1 LFFGFMLVRPI
12 NFAFGAYLSGSIA
25 LLLLKALVKTHAT
38 CTIIFWIP
46 VLVAMVFGSLAAW
59 KRGSIFGLLG
69 LIAGEVAG
77 RYFYNIL
84 LRPFAAP
91 EQLAYT
97 CIGFFAVV
105 MVVFLEFIGDVVV
118 SLVCACLGAFTVTR
132 DFTQLLVIPFLDHW
146 SSDRLTAFVNFQYPD
161 VTRLGHGN
169 YNAEYWGYI
178 RNDPFIFY
186 PFCFTAALALYGAIE
201 QHRLLHKHGHN
212 RKPRR
217 AKLTAEAAPA
227 PPPTTKSQTTRK
239 STRISTKKAT
249 PSQRKSAALS
259 MQ

>member
-1 LFFGFMLVRPI
+1 MNGWDDPNDRFAFGLAFRLGRAASRSLDMGDEDDGYIGAAQQVILDTYSKFDQCAMTFAPIASTTSTVVGEEQMLSDWFTVNQSSIPPQFFLFVHMLFGATLLFFGFMLVRPI

-105 MVVFLEFIGDVVV
+105 V
-118 SLVCACLGAFTVTR
+118 SRALLTR
-132 DFTQLLVIPFLDHW
+132 ARGGRVGLRGGRWLCI
-146 SSDRLTAFVNFQYPD
+146 
-161 VTRLGHGN
+161 
-169 YNAEYWGYI
+169 
-178 RNDPFIFY
+178 
-186 PFCFTAALALYGAIE
+186 
-201 QHRLLHKHGHN
+201 
-212 RKPRR
+212 
-217 AKLTAEAAPA
+217 
-227 PPPTTKSQTTRK
+227 
-239 STRISTKKAT
+239 
-249 PSQRKSAALS
+249 
-259 MQ
+259 